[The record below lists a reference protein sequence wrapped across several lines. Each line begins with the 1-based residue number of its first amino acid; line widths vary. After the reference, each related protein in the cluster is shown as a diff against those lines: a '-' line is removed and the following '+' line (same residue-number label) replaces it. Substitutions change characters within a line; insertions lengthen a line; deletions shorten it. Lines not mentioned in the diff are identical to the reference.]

1 MTFHLC
7 PKISDLPNRSAP
19 GWNFE
24 IANETPADAPARES
38 LLDAAL
44 GPARRLKTSERL
56 REGNA
61 PAPGL
66 ALVARDPDGALIGS
80 LRLWPIFA
88 GGDRPA
94 LLLGPL
100 AVDAQMRS
108 HGVGGGLMREAL
120 RRAVA
125 DGHRAVL
132 LVGDA
137 PYYGRFGFKSS
148 YTRLLTLPGPV
159 TRDRFLGCELIPGAL
174 TGAQGRVRAA
184 IGLRPSSTAMQA
196 AA

>member
-1 MTFHLC
+1 MTFQLF
-7 PKISDLPNRSAP
+7 PKICDDATWPMP
-19 GWNFE
+19 GAIFN
-24 IANETPADAPARES
+24 IAEETSADAPARDV

-66 ALVARDPDGALIGS
+66 ALVARDTGGALIGT

-100 AVDAQMRS
+100 AVDARMRS
-108 HGVGGGLMREAL
+108 CGVGGGLMRESL
-120 RRAVA
+120 KRAVT
-125 DGHRAVL
+125 DGHMAVL

-137 PYYGRFGFKSS
+137 SYYGMFGFKSIF
-148 YTRLLTLPGPV
+148 TRRLSLPGPV
-159 TRDRFLGCELIPGAL
+159 ARERFLGCELIPGAL
-174 TGAQGRVRAA
+174 AGAQGRVRPAFA
-184 IGLRPSSTAMQA
+184 VRPSPTTMSLA
-196 AA
+196 A

>member
-1 MTFHLC
+1 M
-7 PKISDLPNRSAP
+7 
-19 GWNFE
+19 
-24 IANETPADAPARES
+24 

-56 REGNA
+56 RQGNA

-66 ALVARDPDGALIGS
+66 ALVARDIGGALIGT

-100 AVDAQMRS
+100 AVDARMRS
-108 HGVGGGLMREAL
+108 CGVGGGLMREAL
-120 RRAVA
+120 RRATA
-125 DGHRAVL
+125 EGHRAIL

-137 PYYGRFGFKSS
+137 PYYARFGFKSS
-148 YTRLLTLPGPV
+148 YTRRLSLPGPV
-159 TRDRFLGCELIPGAL
+159 ARERFLGCELIPGAL
-174 TGAQGRVRAA
+174 AGAQGRVRPALA
-184 IGLRPSSTAMQA
+184 VRPSPTTMSLA
-196 AA
+196 A